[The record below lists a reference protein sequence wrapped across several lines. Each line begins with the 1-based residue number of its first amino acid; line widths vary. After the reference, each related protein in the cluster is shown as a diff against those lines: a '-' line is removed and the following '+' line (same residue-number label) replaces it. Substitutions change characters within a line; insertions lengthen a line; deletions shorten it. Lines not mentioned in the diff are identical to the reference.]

1 MMGRILQL
9 THSSL
14 NSLLSRVVDALNTG
28 LGGGIYYVDGFQDAY
43 NNHRFCEVEA
53 DPGYHKSPTQDRTW
67 FIHYN
72 SPYKNPTSVTGLST
86 GTFFDQVDS
95 VLIPPKNGQSTAD
108 QIKAVNGNLTQIN
121 PAYNDVDSMTAA
133 LTKLAQD
140 DVQYQM
146 LPITWIRVMHPKGSG
161 YKPMSDAVID
171 AVLKNSAAGA
181 GAGGASS
188 NSPSTQSPGTQ
199 SPGLKCT
206 TGANGN
212 NKFLARDDLNTQIGT
227 FCGVAAQQ
235 KVQDPNSG
243 SIVRTYNSGQRYQ
256 VTLSMDWP
264 SGQDITQSMQQ
275 NCIDGL
281 TLTMD
286 SKSTLIIRIMQAD
299 KR

>member
-1 MMGRILQL
+1 MRRLLQL
-9 THSSL
+9 TDGSL
-14 NSLLSRVVDALNTG
+14 NSLLSTVVDAMNPFID
-28 LGGGIYYVDGFQDAY
+28 GGIHYVDEFQQAY

-53 DPGYHKSPTQDRTW
+53 DPSYHTSPIDARTW

-72 SPYKNPTSVTGLST
+72 SPYENPSSATGLST
-86 GTFFDQVDS
+86 GSFFDQVDS

-146 LPITWIRVMHPKGSG
+146 LPITWIRIMHPKGSG

-171 AVLKNSAAGA
+171 AMLGYSAAGA
-181 GAGGASS
+181 GAGGGSS
-188 NSPSTQSPGTQ
+188 SSPSTQ

-212 NKFLARDDLNTQIGT
+212 NKFLARDDLNNQIGT

-235 KVQDPNSG
+235 KVQDPGSG
-243 SIVRTYNSGQRYQ
+243 SIVRTYNQGQRYQ

-264 SGQDITQSMQQ
+264 SGQDITQNMQQ
-275 NCIDGL
+275 NCIDGM
-281 TLTMD
+281 TLIMD
-286 SKSTLIIRIMQAD
+286 SKSLVII
-299 KR
+299 